1 MYNNSI
7 LIADDDELALES
19 LSDCLLDAGYI
30 TSAAGSVSGALDL
43 LEKQSFD
50 VVVTDLRLGLD
61 SGFDILRYCKKRRP
75 ETAIIVIS
83 GYGTAEL
90 ALQAIREGAFDF
102 LTKPVLDNELQLT
115 IQRALE
121 KKKLTQGAV
130 NQKTS
135 LDGYRYNCLTGL
147 EDVIGRSDKMQRA
160 FDIVKTIANAQTPVL
175 ITGERGSG
183 KSTIARAIHR
193 LSSRKDKPFIEVPC
207 GALPDSLMES
217 ELFGNATESKIGKFQ
232 MADGGTIL
240 LDEISTVSP
249 AMQVKLLRVLQE
261 SQFEPVGSSQ
271 PRSADVRV
279 ILSTNENLYRAV
291 QDGRFRQD
299 LYYRISVI
307 NIDVP
312 PLRERVDDIPLLAHF
327 FLKQTC
333 EQTRRAVIGFSEA
346 AMSAITSYRWQDNVR
361 ELQNAVERA
370 VLLGKSEIVMLE
382 DLPGAVRTKPAP
394 SATMFSNSA
403 AINNREDD
411 SPVPDPSSIRL
422 LKDALEEPE
431 RKIILDALRA
441 FQWNRIETAAALG
454 INRTTLYKKMK
465 RLNLEEPGG
474 FGFQGIIG
482 DRASSAK

>member
-7 LIADDDELALES
+7 LIADDDELVLES
-19 LSDCLLDAGYI
+19 LSDCLFDAGYI
-30 TSAAGSVSGALDL
+30 TSSADSVSGALDL
-43 LEKQSFD
+43 LEKSSFD

-61 SGFDILRYCKKRRP
+61 SGFDIIRYCKKRRP

-115 IQRALE
+115 IHRALE
-121 KKKLTQGAV
+121 KKNLTQGAD
-130 NQKTS
+130 NQKPS
-135 LDGYRYNCLTGL
+135 LNEYRLNCLPGL
-147 EDVIGRSDKMQRA
+147 EDVIGCSDQMQRA
-160 FDIVKTIANAQTPVL
+160 FYIVKTIANAQTPVL
-175 ITGERGSG
+175 ITGERGAG

-193 LSSRKDKPFIEVPC
+193 LSSRKDKLFIEVPC
-207 GALPDSLMES
+207 GALSESLLES
-217 ELFGNATESKIGKFQ
+217 ELFGNVIESKVGKFQ
-232 MADGGTIL
+232 QADGGTIL

-271 PRSADVRV
+271 PLSADVRV

-312 PLRERVDDIPLLAHF
+312 PLRERIDDIPLLAQF

-333 EQTRRAVIGFSEA
+333 KQTQRAVAGFSDA
-346 AMSAITSYRWQDNVR
+346 AMSAMTSYRWQDNVR

-370 VLLGKSEIVMLE
+370 VLLGKSEIIMLE
-382 DLPGAVRTKPAP
+382 DLPGSVRTKPAP
-394 SATMFSNSA
+394 EPTMFSTSTAISSA
-403 AINNREDD
+403 DDD

-465 RLNLEEPGG
+465 RLNLEEPGQ
-474 FGFQGIIG
+474 FGF
-482 DRASSAK
+482 

>member
-1 MYNNSI
+1 MYNYSI

-19 LSDCLLDAGYI
+19 LSDCLIDAGYI
-30 TSAAGSVSGALDL
+30 TSTACSVSGALNL
-43 LEKQSFD
+43 LESNSFD

-115 IQRALE
+115 IHRALE
-121 KKKLTQGAV
+121 KKKLTQGAA

-135 LDGYRYNCLTGL
+135 IDEYRYNCLTGL
-147 EDVIGRSDKMQRA
+147 EDVIGCSDKMQRV
-160 FDIVKTIANAQTPVL
+160 FDIVKTIANVQTPVL
-175 ITGERGSG
+175 ISGERGAG

-207 GALPDSLMES
+207 GAFSDSLLES
-217 ELFGNATESKIGKFQ
+217 ELFGNAVESKVGKFQ
-232 MADGGTIL
+232 QSDGGTIL

-271 PRSADVRV
+271 PIVTDVRV

-312 PLRERVDDIPLLAHF
+312 PLRERIDDIPLLAQY
-327 FLKQTC
+327 FLIQTC
-333 EQTRRAVIGFSEA
+333 QQTHRAVAGFSDA
-346 AMSAITSYRWQDNVR
+346 AMSALTSYRWQDNVR

-382 DLPGAVRTKPAP
+382 DLPGNVRTKPAQTP
-394 SATMFSNSA
+394 AIFSNA
-403 AINNREDD
+403 ATVDNETDD
-411 SPVPDPSSIRL
+411 SPAPDPSSIRL

-474 FGFQGIIG
+474 FGF
-482 DRASSAK
+482 

>member
-7 LIADDDELALES
+7 LIADDDELVLES
-19 LSDCLLDAGYI
+19 LSDSLMYAGYK
-30 TSAAGSVSGALDL
+30 TTTADSVSGALDL
-43 LEKQSFD
+43 LEKSSFD

-90 ALQAIREGAFDF
+90 ALQSIREGAFDF
-102 LTKPVLDNELQLT
+102 LVKPILDNELLLT
-115 IQRALE
+115 IHRALE
-121 KKKLTQGAV
+121 KKKLAE
-130 NQKTS
+130 NNENIKIFP
-135 LDGYRYNCLTGL
+135 DGEWVVGKN
-147 EDVIGRSDKMQRA
+147 DKMQRA
-160 FDIVKTIANAQTPVL
+160 FDVVQTIANAQTPVL
-175 ITGERGSG
+175 ITGERGVG

-193 LSSRKDKPFIEVPC
+193 LSSRKDKPFLEVPC
-207 GALPDSLMES
+207 GALTES
-217 ELFGNATESKIGKFQ
+217 VLEKELFGYVTDDSCLRIGKFQ
-232 MADGGTIL
+232 QADGGTIL

-249 AMQVKLLRVLQE
+249 AMQVKLLRLLQD
-261 SQFEPVGSSQ
+261 SQFEPVGSSS
-271 PRSADVRV
+271 PISADVRV
-279 ILSTNENLYRAV
+279 ILATNENLYRAV

-312 PLRERVDDIPLLAHF
+312 PLRERVDDIPLLAQF

-333 EQTRRAVIGFSEA
+333 QQTGRDVAGFSDA
-346 AMSAITSYRWQDNVR
+346 AMSALTSYRWQGNVR

-370 VLLGKSEIVMLE
+370 VLLGKSDIVTLE
-382 DLPGAVRTKPAP
+382 DLPNTVRMKPAP
-394 SATMFSNSA
+394 TQAILSNSA
-403 AINNREDD
+403 AANNETNA
-411 SPVPDPSSIRL
+411 SPAPDPSSIRL

-465 RLNLEEPGG
+465 RLNLEEPGC
-474 FGFQGIIG
+474 FGF
-482 DRASSAK
+482 

>member
-1 MYNNSI
+1 MYNYSV

-19 LSDCLLDAGYI
+19 LSDCLIDAGYI
-30 TSAAGSVSGALDL
+30 TSTAGSVSGALDL
-43 LEKQSFD
+43 LENNSFD

-61 SGFDILRYCKKRRP
+61 SGFDIVRYCKKRRP

-115 IQRALE
+115 IHRALE
-121 KKKLTQGAV
+121 KKKLTQDAA

-135 LDGYRYNCLTGL
+135 LDEYRYNCLTGL
-147 EDVIGRSDKMQRA
+147 EDVIGRSEKMQRA
-160 FDIVKTIANAQTPVL
+160 FDVVKTIANAQTPVL
-175 ITGERGSG
+175 ISGERGVG

-207 GALPDSLMES
+207 GAFSESLLES
-217 ELFGNATESKIGKFQ
+217 ELFGNAAESKVGKFQ
-232 MADGGTIL
+232 QADGGTIL

-261 SQFEPVGSSQ
+261 SQFEPVGSNS
-271 PRSADVRV
+271 PISADVRV

-312 PLRERVDDIPLLAHF
+312 PLRERIDDIPLLAQF

-333 EQTRRAVIGFSEA
+333 QQTGRVVAGFSDA
-346 AMSAITSYRWQDNVR
+346 AMSAMTSYWWQGNVR

-370 VLLGKSEIVMLE
+370 VLLGKSEIVTLE
-382 DLPGAVRTKPAP
+382 DLPGSVRTKPAP
-394 SATMFSNSA
+394 APTMFSNTA
-403 AINNREDD
+403 VTNDEDD

-474 FGFQGIIG
+474 FGF
-482 DRASSAK
+482 

>member
-7 LIADDDELALES
+7 LIADDDELVLES
-19 LSDCLLDAGYI
+19 LSDSLMYAGYR
-30 TSAAGSVSGALDL
+30 TTAADSVSGALDL
-43 LEKQSFD
+43 LEKQNFD

-102 LTKPVLDNELQLT
+102 LVKPILDNELLLT
-115 IQRALE
+115 IHRAAE
-121 KKKLTQGAV
+121 KKKLAE
-130 NQKTS
+130 NSESIKIFP
-135 LDGYRYNCLTGL
+135 DGEWVVGKN
-147 EDVIGRSDKMQRA
+147 DKMQRA
-160 FDIVKTIANAQTPVL
+160 FDVVQTIANAQTPVL
-175 ITGERGSG
+175 ITGERGVG

-193 LSSRKDKPFIEVPC
+193 LSSRKDKPFIEIPC
-207 GALPDSLMES
+207 GALSES
-217 ELFGNATESKIGKFQ
+217 VLEKELFGYVTDESSLRIGKIQ
-232 MADGGTIL
+232 QANGGTIL
-240 LDEISTVSP
+240 LDEISTISP
-249 AMQVKLLRVLQE
+249 ALQVKLLRLLQD
-261 SQFEPVGSSQ
+261 SQFEPAGSSS
-271 PRSADVRV
+271 PISADVRV
-279 ILSTNENLYRAV
+279 ILAANENLYCAV

-312 PLRERVDDIPLLAHF
+312 PLRERVDDIPLLAQF
-327 FLKQTC
+327 FLRQTC
-333 EQTRRAVIGFSEA
+333 QQTRRAVVGFSDA
-346 AMSAITSYRWQDNVR
+346 AMSALTSYRWQGNVR

-370 VLLGKSEIVMLE
+370 VLLGKSDIVTLE
-382 DLPGAVRTKPAP
+382 DLPNTVRTKPAP
-394 SATMFSNSA
+394 TQAILSNSA
-403 AINNREDD
+403 AANNETNA

-465 RLNLEEPGG
+465 RLNLEEPGC
-474 FGFQGIIG
+474 FGF
-482 DRASSAK
+482 

>member
-7 LIADDDELALES
+7 LIADDDELVLES
-19 LSDCLLDAGYI
+19 LSDCLMDAGY
-30 TSAAGSVSGALDL
+30 TTTAADSVSGALNL

-102 LTKPVLDNELQLT
+102 LVKPILDNELLLT
-115 IQRALE
+115 IHRALE
-121 KKKLTQGAV
+121 KKKLAENNENIKV
-130 NQKTS
+130 FP
-135 LDGYRYNCLTGL
+135 DG
-147 EDVIGRSDKMQRA
+147 EWIIGKSDKMQRA
-160 FDIVKTIANAQTPVL
+160 FDVVQTIANAQTPVL
-175 ITGERGSG
+175 ITGERGVG
-183 KSTIARAIHR
+183 KSTVARAIHR
-193 LSSRKDKPFIEVPC
+193 LSARKDKPFLEVPC
-207 GALPDSLMES
+207 GALSES
-217 ELFGNATESKIGKFQ
+217 VLEKELFGYVTDDSSLKVGKFQ
-232 MADGGTIL
+232 QADGGTIH

-249 AMQVKLLRVLQE
+249 AMQVKLLRLLQE

-271 PRSADVRV
+271 PLSADVRV

-312 PLRERVDDIPLLAHF
+312 PLRERVDDIPLLAQF

-333 EQTRRAVIGFSEA
+333 QQTGRDVVGFSDA
-346 AMSAITSYRWQDNVR
+346 AMSAMTSYRWQGNVR

-370 VLLGKSEIVMLE
+370 VLLGKSDVVTLE
-382 DLPGAVRTKPAP
+382 DLPSAVRTKPAP
-394 SATMFSNSA
+394 MPAIFSNA
-403 AINNREDD
+403 AANNNREDD

-441 FQWNRIETAAALG
+441 FQWNRIETAEALG

-474 FGFQGIIG
+474 FGF
-482 DRASSAK
+482 

>member
-1 MYNNSI
+1 MNSINSI

-19 LSDCLLDAGYI
+19 LSDCLMDAGYR
-30 TSAAGSVSGALDL
+30 TTAADSVSGALDI

-50 VVVTDLRLGLD
+50 VIVTDLRLGLD
-61 SGFDILRYCKKRRP
+61 SGFDILRYCKKRRS
-75 ETAIIVIS
+75 ETAVIVIS

-102 LTKPVLDNELQLT
+102 LVKPILDNELLLT
-115 IQRALE
+115 IHRALE
-121 KKKLTQGAV
+121 KKKLTQSVA

-135 LDGYRYNCLTGL
+135 LDECRYNCLTGL
-147 EDVIGRSDKMQRA
+147 EDVIGRSDKIQRA

-175 ITGERGSG
+175 ITGERGAG

-207 GALPDSLMES
+207 GAFSVSLLES
-217 ELFGNATESKIGKFQ
+217 ELFGNAAESKVGKFQ
-232 MADGGTIL
+232 QADGGTIL

-249 AMQVKLLRVLQE
+249 AMQVKLLRMLQE
-261 SQFEPVGSSQ
+261 SQFEPIGSSK
-271 PRSADVRV
+271 SLFADVRV

-312 PLRERVDDIPLLAHF
+312 PLRERVDDIPLLAQF
-327 FLKQTC
+327 FLKQIC
-333 EQTRRAVIGFSEA
+333 EQTGRSVVGFSDA

-370 VLLGKSEIVMLE
+370 VLLGKSEIVTLE
-382 DLPGAVRTKPAP
+382 DLPGSVRTKPAP
-394 SATMFSNSA
+394 APAMFSNSA
-403 AINNREDD
+403 VNNDADD
-411 SPVPDPSSIRL
+411 LPVPDPSSIRL

-441 FQWNRIETAAALG
+441 FQWIRIESAAALG

-465 RLNLEEPGG
+465 RLNLEEPSG
-474 FGFQGIIG
+474 FGF
-482 DRASSAK
+482 

>member
-1 MYNNSI
+1 MFNNSI
-7 LIADDDELALES
+7 LIADDDELVLES
-19 LSDCLLDAGYI
+19 LSDCLKDAGYR
-30 TSAAGSVSGALDL
+30 TTAADSVSGTLDL
-43 LEKQSFD
+43 LEKQNFD

-61 SGFDILRYCKKRRP
+61 SGFDIIRYCKKRRP

-115 IQRALE
+115 IHRALE
-121 KKKLTQGAV
+121 KKKLAEKNENIKIFPDEEWIVGK
-130 NQKTS
+130 N
-135 LDGYRYNCLTGL
+135 
-147 EDVIGRSDKMQRA
+147 DKMQRA
-160 FDIVKTIANAQTPVL
+160 FDVVQTIANAQTPVL
-175 ITGERGSG
+175 ISGERGVG

-193 LSSRKDKPFIEVPC
+193 LSSRKDKPFLEVPC
-207 GALPDSLMES
+207 GALSEPVLEK
-217 ELFGNATESKIGKFQ
+217 ELFGYVTDDSNLKIGIFQ
-232 MADGGTIL
+232 QADGGTIL

-249 AMQVKLLRVLQE
+249 AMQVKLLRLLQE
-261 SQFEPVGSSQ
+261 SKYEPVGSSL
-271 PRSADVRV
+271 PLSADVRV

-312 PLRERVDDIPLLAHF
+312 PLRERVEDIPLLAQF

-333 EQTRRAVIGFSEA
+333 QQTGRDVVGFSDA
-346 AMSAITSYRWQDNVR
+346 AMSAMTSYRWQGNVR

-370 VLLGKSEIVMLE
+370 VLLGKSDVVMLG
-382 DLPGAVRTKPAP
+382 DLPNTVRTKPAP
-394 SATMFSNSA
+394 APTMFSNA
-403 AINNREDD
+403 AVHNDEDD

-474 FGFQGIIG
+474 FGF
-482 DRASSAK
+482 

>member
-1 MYNNSI
+1 MNGINSI
-7 LIADDDELALES
+7 LIVDDDELALES
-19 LSDCLLDAGYI
+19 LSDCLMDAGYK
-30 TSAAGSVSGALDL
+30 TSAADSVSGALDL
-43 LEKQSFD
+43 LESNSFD

-61 SGFDILRYCKKRRP
+61 SGFDIIRYCKKRRP

-115 IQRALE
+115 IHRALE
-121 KKKLTQGAV
+121 KKKQTQSAA

-135 LDGYRYNCLTGL
+135 SDEYRYNCLTGL

-160 FDIVKTIANAQTPVL
+160 FDIVKTIANAQTPVM
-175 ITGERGSG
+175 ISGERGVG

-207 GALPDSLMES
+207 GALAESLLES
-217 ELFGNATESKIGKFQ
+217 ELFGNAFESKIGKFQ
-232 MADGGTIL
+232 QADGGTIL

-271 PRSADVRV
+271 SLSADVRV

-312 PLRERVDDIPLLAHF
+312 PLRERVDDIPLLAQY

-333 EQTRRAVIGFSEA
+333 QQTGRAVAGFSDA
-346 AMSAITSYRWQDNVR
+346 AMSAMSSYRWQDNVR

-382 DLPGAVRTKPAP
+382 DLPGSVRTKPAP
-394 SATMFSNSA
+394 APTMFSNAA
-403 AINNREDD
+403 AINGGDED

-474 FGFQGIIG
+474 FGF
-482 DRASSAK
+482 

>member
-7 LIADDDELALES
+7 LIADDDELVLES
-19 LSDCLLDAGYI
+19 LSDSLMYAGYK
-30 TSAAGSVSGALDL
+30 TTTADSVSGALDL
-43 LEKQSFD
+43 LEKQNFD

-90 ALQAIREGAFDF
+90 ALQSIREGAFDF
-102 LTKPVLDNELQLT
+102 LVKPILDNELLLT
-115 IQRALE
+115 IHRALE
-121 KKKLTQGAV
+121 KKKLAE
-130 NQKTS
+130 NNENIKIFP
-135 LDGYRYNCLTGL
+135 DGEWVVGKN
-147 EDVIGRSDKMQRA
+147 DKMQRA
-160 FDIVKTIANAQTPVL
+160 FDVVQTIANAQTPVL
-175 ITGERGSG
+175 ITGERGVG

-193 LSSRKDKPFIEVPC
+193 LSSRKDKPFLEVPC
-207 GALPDSLMES
+207 GALTES
-217 ELFGNATESKIGKFQ
+217 VLEKELFGYVTDDSSLRIGKFQ
-232 MADGGTIL
+232 QADGGTIL

-249 AMQVKLLRVLQE
+249 AMQVKLLRLLQE
-261 SQFEPVGSSQ
+261 SQFEPVGSSS
-271 PRSADVRV
+271 PISADVRV
-279 ILSTNENLYRAV
+279 ILATNENLYRAV

-312 PLRERVDDIPLLAHF
+312 PLRERVDDIPLLAQF

-333 EQTRRAVIGFSEA
+333 QQTRRAVAGFSDA
-346 AMSAITSYRWQDNVR
+346 AMSALTSYRWQGNVR

-370 VLLGKSEIVMLE
+370 VLLGKSDIVTLE
-382 DLPGAVRTKPAP
+382 DLPNTVRTKPAP
-394 SATMFSNSA
+394 TQAILSNSA
-403 AINNREDD
+403 AANNETNP
-411 SPVPDPSSIRL
+411 SPAPDPSSIRL

-465 RLNLEEPGG
+465 RLNLEEPGC
-474 FGFQGIIG
+474 FGF
-482 DRASSAK
+482 

>member
-1 MYNNSI
+1 MYNYSV

-19 LSDCLLDAGYI
+19 LSDCLIDAGYI
-30 TSAAGSVSGALDL
+30 TSTAGSVSGALDL
-43 LEKQSFD
+43 LENNSFD

-61 SGFDILRYCKKRRP
+61 SGFDIVRYCKKRRP

-115 IQRALE
+115 IHRALE
-121 KKKLTQGAV
+121 KKKLTQDAA

-135 LDGYRYNCLTGL
+135 LDEYRYNCLTGL
-147 EDVIGRSDKMQRA
+147 EDVIGRSEKMQRA
-160 FDIVKTIANAQTPVL
+160 FDVVKTIANAQTPVL
-175 ITGERGSG
+175 ISGERGVG

-193 LSSRKDKPFIEVPC
+193 LSSRKDKPFLEVPC
-207 GALPDSLMES
+207 GAFSESLLES
-217 ELFGNATESKIGKFQ
+217 ELFGNAAESKVGKFQ
-232 MADGGTIL
+232 QADGGTIL

-261 SQFEPVGSSQ
+261 SQFEPVGSNS
-271 PRSADVRV
+271 PISADVRV

-312 PLRERVDDIPLLAHF
+312 PLRERIDDIPLLAQF

-333 EQTRRAVIGFSEA
+333 QQTGRVVAGFSDA
-346 AMSAITSYRWQDNVR
+346 AMSAMTSYWWQGNVR

-370 VLLGKSEIVMLE
+370 VLLGKSEIVTLE
-382 DLPGAVRTKPAP
+382 DLPGSVRTKPAP
-394 SATMFSNSA
+394 APTMFSNTA
-403 AINNREDD
+403 VTNDEDD

-474 FGFQGIIG
+474 FGF
-482 DRASSAK
+482 

>member
-1 MYNNSI
+1 MNSINSI
-7 LIADDDELALES
+7 LIVDDDELALES

-30 TSAAGSVSGALDL
+30 TSLADSVSGALDS
-43 LEKQSFD
+43 LENNSFD
-50 VVVTDLRLGLD
+50 VIVTDLRLGLD

-102 LTKPVLDNELQLT
+102 LVKPILDNELLLT
-115 IQRALE
+115 IHRALE
-121 KKKLTQGAV
+121 KKKLTQGAA

-135 LDGYRYNCLTGL
+135 LDEYRQNCLTGL

-175 ITGERGSG
+175 ISGERGVG

-207 GALPDSLMES
+207 GALPEPILEK
-217 ELFGNATESKIGKFQ
+217 ELFGYVTDDSSLKVGKFQ
-232 MADGGTIL
+232 QADGGTIL
-240 LDEISTVSP
+240 LDEISTISP

-279 ILSTNENLYRAV
+279 ILSTNENLYRAI
-291 QDGRFRQD
+291 QDGRFRQE

-312 PLRERVDDIPLLAHF
+312 PLRERVDDIPLLAQF
-327 FLKQTC
+327 FLKKTC
-333 EQTRRAVIGFSEA
+333 EQTRRAVAGFSDA
-346 AMSAITSYRWQDNVR
+346 AMSALTSYRWQDNVR

-370 VLLGKSEIVMLE
+370 VLLGKSEIVTLE
-382 DLPGAVRTKPAP
+382 DLPGTVRAKPAP
-394 SATMFSNSA
+394 APTMFSNAA

-474 FGFQGIIG
+474 FGF
-482 DRASSAK
+482 